1 MTKKKRLSKVGTT
14 KSKGINVETC
24 TFKLI
29 AFHPPS
35 QVFQQYPELK
45 ALECGHYSIWRET
58 YYSELFLLYFHS
70 NLCLYVPVSI

>member
-1 MTKKKRLSKVGTT
+1 MTKKTFKQGGNNQIKR
-14 KSKGINVETC
+14 NVE
-24 TFKLI
+24 LI

-45 ALECGHYSIWRET
+45 TLVCGHYSIWRET